1 MPEYVNIIALNN
13 KKKNLKLEA
22 AKSIQNWLTS

>member
-1 MPEYVNIIALNN
+1 MPEYVNIIVLND

-22 AKSIQNWLTS
+22 TKNTQIGLTT